1 MWTCMGEYE
10 TKLKGKGYTYKRQLT
25 AEEKELP
32 EEELKKLK
40 AELNCFVPCNARAS
54 NNYKDRWALAYCVN
68 MYFNPMLRAFFEDYN
83 IGNENSNS
91 AKPNDDLFAVSCMI
105 QWIFRS
111 RIRDGLPIEIY
122 IPNKRMRELLIA
134 WVDNKI

>member
-1 MWTCMGEYE
+1 
-10 TKLKGKGYTYKRQLT
+10 
-25 AEEKELP
+25 
-32 EEELKKLK
+32 
-40 AELNCFVPCNARAS
+40 
-54 NNYKDRWALAYCVN
+54 

-83 IGNENSNS
+83 KGIDNDSYNY
-91 AKPNDDLFAVSCMI
+91 AKPNDDLFAISCMI

-134 WVDNKI
+134 WLDNKV